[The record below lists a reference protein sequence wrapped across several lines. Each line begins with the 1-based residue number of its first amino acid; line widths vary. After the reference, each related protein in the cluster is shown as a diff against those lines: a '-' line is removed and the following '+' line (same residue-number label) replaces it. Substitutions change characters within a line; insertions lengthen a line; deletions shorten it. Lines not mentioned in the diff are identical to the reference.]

1 MRRSLTLS
9 IGTLV
14 AASLGF
20 AAGLTKSDVRGEYI
34 EARNA
39 EVYTGPCFANGEMG
53 QVGDLA
59 VLGWSIEKGSWE
71 GVSLDGLSVVGV
83 IRASNTLG
91 LEDGVYPVKSVLIID
106 DRANPEQRLALKSF
120 ARRMGGDL
128 LSDVAKVD
136 YAPIRFT
143 LKDHSV
149 HTATATLDAAGL
161 AQIQTRA
168 LKSSDDICH
177 NEETFYPPL
186 TRLDHAMPA
195 YTVANRFAGDGLGTK
210 WSSPGKRSAF
220 VGSFHYA
227 D

>member
-1 MRRSLTLS
+1 MLKPTFLFGGALLPALLFAGPLS
-9 IGTLV
+9 RTDL
-14 AASLGF
+14 
-20 AAGLTKSDVRGEYI
+20 RGDYI

-39 EVYTGPCFANGEMG
+39 EVYTGPCFANGEAG

-59 VLGWSIEKGSWE
+59 VLGWSVEKGSWE

-91 LEDGVYPVKSVLIID
+91 AGDGVYPVRSVLIVD

-120 ARRMGGDL
+120 AQRMGGDL
-128 LSDVAKVD
+128 LQAVEKVD

-143 LKDHSV
+143 MKDNSV

-161 AQIQTRA
+161 AEIQTRA
-168 LKSSDDICH
+168 LKTSDNICH

-186 TRLDHAMPA
+186 TKLDHAMPA
-195 YTVANRFAGDGLGTK
+195 YAVANRFAGDGLGTK

-220 VGSFHYA
+220 VGTFHYA

>member
-1 MRRSLTLS
+1 MRNYLTL
-9 IGTLV
+9 
-14 AASLGF
+14 AAALALSSVTF
-20 AAGLTKSDVRGEYI
+20 AADLTRSEVRGEYI

-39 EVYTGPCFANGEMG
+39 EVYTGPCFANGEAG

-71 GVSLDGLSVVGV
+71 GTPLDGLSVIGV
-83 IRASNTLG
+83 IRASGTLG
-91 LEDGVYPVKSVLIID
+91 AEDVYPVKSVLIVD
-106 DRANPEQRLALKSF
+106 DRATAEQRLALKSF
-120 ARRMGGDL
+120 AQRMGGDL
-128 LSDVAKVD
+128 LQDITKVD

-143 LKDHSV
+143 LRDNNP

-161 AQIQTRA
+161 AKIETRA
-168 LKSSDDICH
+168 LKATDDICH
-177 NEETFYPPL
+177 NEVAFYPPL
-186 TRLDHAMPA
+186 TKLDHAMPA

-220 VGSFHYA
+220 VGMFHYS